1 MSKKRDD
8 DLPLTTWMSAYI
20 PIEIAWQEVV
30 APAVLGLAILIY
42 TQLRE

>member
-8 DLPLTTWMSAYI
+8 DLPLTAYI